1 MRLLLT
7 AILAVIVLSSGTS
20 AASPVEVPGPH
31 PDAPAEN
38 AQFAFLIGTWDCST
52 RSMKP
57 DGSGFNEGSGT
68 WTGYWILGGWAIQD
82 DWERALPDGRIF
94 RGTNLRSFNP
104 RTGKWDNRWLASGT
118 LQWTYFESEKQGD
131 TMVMIGGEGKD
142 RAGRD
147 YVDRNVFH
155 EIGSESWQWRKDRS
169 FDGGETWVGG
179 VSFIEAHRSESGSP

>member
-7 AILAVIVLSSGTS
+7 AILAGIVLSSGTS
-20 AASPVEVPGPH
+20 ADSPVEVPGPH
-31 PDAPAEN
+31 PDAPAET

-94 RGTNLRSFNP
+94 RGTNVRSFNP

-118 LQWTYFESEKQGD
+118 LQWTYFEAEKQGD

-155 EIGSESWQWRKDRS
+155 EIRSDSWKWRKDRS
-169 FDGGETWVGG
+169 FDGGKTWVEG
-179 VSFIEAHRSESGSP
+179 VSFIEARRSWSGAP